1 MKMNKHRTLMALAAA
16 VNRLPDS
23 MAQATVVQGA
33 DDERTGL
40 FIDGKPTTH
49 LLQLK
54 PEVRQTS
61 KAGHLAVGGKA
72 GEPNGKV
79 RLNVGELGKRK
90 SFRQRSDGGYDYD
103 RAAALLVVL
112 MNPGKQYV
120 VLQLI
125 GNDDHF
131 RLIGHG
137 TLRNIA
143 NFGKVARKRLW
154 TDSKPAEIS
163 STGQVDYMLD
173 PDETESWQELIQTF
187 KEEDDENSE
196 DRQT

>member
-1 MKMNKHRTLMALAAA
+1 MELAAA
-16 VNRLPDS
+16 VNRLPGS
-23 MAQATVVQGA
+23 TAQATVVQGA

-54 PEVRQTS
+54 PELR
-61 KAGHLAVGGKA
+61 AAYPH
-72 GEPNGKV
+72 EPNGKV

-103 RAAALLVVL
+103 RAAALLAVL
-112 MNPGKQYV
+112 VNPGKQYV
-120 VLQLI
+120 VLQLV
-125 GNDDHF
+125 GNDDYY
-131 RLIGHG
+131 RLIAHD
-137 TLRNIA
+137 TLREIA
-143 NFGKVARKRLW
+143 RLGMVARKRLW
-154 TDSKPAEIS
+154 DQSKPAEIS
-163 STGQVDYMLD
+163 STNQVDYVLVTD
-173 PDETESWQELIQTF
+173 DKESWDDLRQTF